1 MVEECWGWVL
11 VQHRYTHWKLIF
23 WNCWTYHQPQRFWC
37 GWFRLFDF
45 VLVSADSSCAQNGSG
60 SIFNMGMSQNDAPFL
75 GLKMFFLRM
84 KQGASF
90 WDIHAWCSQK
100 LPRVSAFNTDLQFLG
115 PCIIL
120 MLQHKP
126 AGLRGLVAGILAFA
140 LLRGVDI
147 LPTNHDALTRH
158 IRTQLAT
165 SIAHVNMV
173 SHVSNACSS
182 QRAPSLDIDHAN

>member
-1 MVEECWGWVL
+1 MVFSKIATRFCF
-11 VQHRYTHWKLIF
+11 QHGPTIF
-23 WNCWTYHQPQRFWC
+23 RTLYY
-37 GWFRLFDF
+37 
-45 VLVSADSSCAQNGSG
+45 
-60 SIFNMGMSQNDAPFL
+60 FNVAKEDPL
-75 GLKMFFLRM
+75 
-84 KQGASF
+84 
-90 WDIHAWCSQK
+90 C
-100 LPRVSAFNTDLQFLG
+100 
-115 PCIIL
+115 
-120 MLQHKP
+120 LQHKP